1 MQAFL
6 QFASRHVRSRGRF
19 ALAVLAISN
28 QFGFAAL
35 AAGPSLAS
43 PVPHLGTGTPLGAVC
58 SRVSD
63 ASQHCGPAAAK
74 DLLLSV
80 PPGMAQCPD
89 SGSGAACTAAS
100 SSAQPAAGASATP
113 DGTQPCPVATGATV
127 PTSPATCTNVVL
139 PVPAASSAAPSQAAP
154 PLTAPSVPVASLQPL
169 PSVLV
174 DLTTSAADV
183 TPGQPVTL
191 TATASATMTNTNN
204 AIEIFDETTG
214 RLVAICTQGS
224 QCIVSYT
231 ASAGKHVFAAFVTAP
246 TTVLPVSGTGT
257 TTSTSVAVN
266 WAAIKLT
273 TQTPVVGP
281 GRPVTLTATSTSS
294 VDPGY
299 QLQFFDATSNA
310 RLTYCS
316 HGTACTVSLKQ
327 AAGGV
332 RTVVAALAKPSSTL
346 PAQDA
351 LAQSDP
357 LSLTWLAV
365 AIDGSTAYALGSSV
379 SITAKANVDLSNTQW
394 AIGILDEQG
403 HLVSAPC
410 KSASECSVQVNLP
423 AGQTPSFSA
432 AIGQVPPTPTQ
443 PGKLGRLLQK
453 VAGPGSLVNIQA
465 RSSAVRPQRLL
476 WGVDSCKAFTDD
488 PNGSSGLYPQVAS
501 SLGTPDFWG
510 RYLTNTVCPALS
522 PAEISAAHKNHMGI
536 LPIYNDYNCSNVA
549 GYDTGM
555 QYAAAA
561 AAAAVADGIPS
572 GRGLAI
578 DIEPPGDACPG
589 AANLDTGFLHGWYD
603 GVMQA
608 RYVPVYYGDAS
619 PGSVFATQWCYA
631 TGALPYMG
639 QNSYLWSF
647 EPSLL
652 GSFNRGSAPGFS
664 PNLTGCL
671 GFVHAWQ
678 YQISAGSN
686 PDVDQDEATSQLP
699 LWYPS

>member
-1 MQAFL
+1 M
-6 QFASRHVRSRGRF
+6 RF
-19 ALAVLAISN
+19 ALAILAISN

-35 AAGPSLAS
+35 AAGPSLAA
-43 PVPHLGTGTPLGAVC
+43 PVHGLRTGTPVSAVC
-58 SRVSD
+58 SHVSD
-63 ASQHCGPAAAK
+63 ASQHCGPASAD
-74 DLLLSV
+74 DLQVTV
-80 PPGMAQCPD
+80 PSGMKQCPN
-89 SGSGAACTAAS
+89 SGSGAACTTGAS
-100 SSAQPAAGASATP
+100 SVAPAPGVSATP
-113 DGTQPCPVATGATV
+113 DGTQACPVATGATV

-139 PVPAASSAAPSQAAP
+139 PAPAATPAAESASPTP
-154 PLTAPSVPVASLQPL
+154 VTAPSVPVASLQPL
-169 PSVLV
+169 PAVIV
-174 DLTTSAADV
+174 DLTSSATNIA
-183 TPGQPVTL
+183 PGRPVTL
-191 TATASATMTNTNN
+191 TATASATMTNTSN

-214 RLVAICTQGS
+214 ALAALCSQGS

-231 ASAGKHVFAAFVTAP
+231 ASAGRHVFGAFVTAP
-246 TTVLPVSGTGT
+246 TTVLPVPGTGL
-257 TTSTSVAVN
+257 SASSSVVVN
-266 WAAIKLT
+266 WAGIKLT
-273 TQTPVVGP
+273 TQTAVVGP
-281 GRPVTLTATSTSS
+281 GKPVTLTATSTAS
-294 VDPGY
+294 VDSGY
-299 QLQFFDATSNA
+299 ELQLFDTTTNA

-316 HGTACTVSLKQ
+316 QGTSCTVSLKQ
-327 AAGGV
+327 SAGGV

-365 AIDGSTAYALGSSV
+365 AIDGGSAFALGSAV
-379 SITAKANVDLSNTQW
+379 SITAKANVDLSSTQW
-394 AIGILDEQG
+394 AIGILDDQG
-403 HLVSAPC
+403 RLVSAPC
-410 KSASECSVQVNLP
+410 KSVSACNVQVNLP
-423 AGQTPSFSA
+423 VGETPSFTA
-432 AIGQVPPTPTQ
+432 AIGQVPATPAQ
-443 PGKLGRLLQK
+443 SGKLGRLLQK
-453 VAGPGSLVNIQA
+453 VAGPASLVNIQA
-465 RSSAVRPQRLL
+465 RSTAVRPQRLL
-476 WGVDSCKAFTDD
+476 WGVDSCKSFTDD
-488 PNGSSGLYPQVAS
+488 PNGSTGLYPQVVS
-501 SLGTPDFWG
+501 SLGAPDFWG

-522 PAEISAAHKNHMGI
+522 AAEISTAHKNHMGI

-608 RYVPVYYGDAS
+608 HYVPVYYGDAS

-652 GSFNRGSAPGFS
+652 GSFTRGSAPGFG

-678 YQISAGSN
+678 YQISAGSS